1 LSVVMQTEIIEGFQ
15 LSAQQKRVWLLRQRE
30 GSARCSQVVLRLD
43 GELRKERLRQAVEM
57 VVRRHEALRTTFHL
71 LPGLKIPVQMI
82 AGEAQVDWRE
92 QDLRGLEQ
100 TKFEA
105 SRRALLAEEEARD
118 FDIDRGPL
126 LHAVLMAVSER
137 SHLLSM
143 TLPSLCA
150 DTWSLKVLAGE
161 VSNYYAAETG
171 AATGDEEPLPYAQY
185 AAWQTELMAGPES
198 EEGRAYWREAA
209 SAAALDLSLPFEREV
224 SCTNNTTLCAHLLR
238 IERELTS
245 RISAL
250 CQRQSA
256 PLDIFLLACWQTLL
270 WRLAGGAEFTMAV
283 AHDGRG
289 YKELQNTIGPVAK
302 YLPQRLE
309 PRSDLPFNEF
319 LAQAHQATQAV
330 ANWQEFFDVESF
342 GEAAAGDLERL
353 RWPVGYEFSPPFG
366 VISAGDLTFTPDL
379 WSANIE
385 RFKLKL
391 VCWGERDELFAAFE
405 YDAGRFNLGDVER
418 LGERFGALLE
428 SVCRRPTDTLRR
440 LILTGA
446 AERGRLLVE
455 FNSASADFRQELC
468 VHQLI
473 EAQAKGTPNRIAV
486 RHGQDQLTYDELDA
500 RSNQLARYL
509 GRFGVGPAVS
519 AGIYLESSI
528 DMIIGILAVL
538 KAGAAYVPLDPT
550 CPQDRL
556 AFMLADAQISVL
568 LTQSRFQAE
577 LREQCASVVCLDQER
592 EAIDL
597 ESAAPPV
604 TVAALSAAYVI
615 YTSGS
620 TGRPKGV
627 VVTHQNLAHSTAA
640 RFCYYDEPVENFLLT
655 SPPVFDSSVAGIFWT
670 LCQGGA
676 LTLPAVSFQQSLSG
690 LFDLIGGGGVSHLL
704 CVPSLYR
711 LILEQSPPELL
722 KHLRQVI
729 VAGEACPMRLVE
741 RHYEVLPNVSLYNE
755 YGPTEATVWSSVY
768 KFAPGEAG
776 GVAPIGR
783 PISHT
788 KIYLLDEDFQPA
800 PLGLAGEIFIG
811 GAGISRGYLNLPG
824 LTAEKF
830 LPHPFNDRP
839 DERVYRTGD
848 LARYRDDGV
857 IEFLGR
863 VDHQVKING
872 YRIEL
877 GEIENVLEQHHAIR
891 RAVVMAVERAPGGPR
906 LVSYLSPDPQSA
918 LPVSRIL
925 RLQAEGRLNGRGRY
939 SLPNGLEI
947 IHHNQNETEYLYQD
961 LFEREVYLQN
971 GITLAEGDC
980 VFDVGANIG
989 LFTLLVHRR
998 CPGCVIYAFEPIKPI
1013 FEILGLNVS
1022 IHGIDATAF
1031 NCGLSSRSGSETFTY
1046 YPRLSLMSGRYADTS
1061 RDREVVRA
1069 YESRRRPVGPLG
1081 GTERDGKLFDELLT
1095 QRLTG
1100 QEMTCQL
1107 KTVSEVMREN
1117 GIERIDLLK
1126 IDVEKSE
1133 EDVLLGIEEADWPKI
1148 KQLVIEAEG
1157 AGGSLERIT
1166 GLLERHAYNLTV
1178 RQEDGAD
1185 VTGLHIIYAVRP
1197 ATQAAVPATPD
1208 RRPGRRSGAVWSD
1221 SGLLLD
1227 DVRGFLKA
1235 RLPAQM
1241 IPVAYTLL
1249 DELPLTP
1256 NGKVD
1261 RRALT
1266 MLEDGATL
1274 NRTYVAPRTEAESFL
1289 ADIWREVLGVEQVGV
1304 HDSFFELGGDS
1315 IKGIVLINRVQEKL
1329 GENVQMVALLESPR
1343 IADLAAYLS
1352 RRYPEAMSR
1361 RQVARRAEWQVLS
1374 AETRGDV
1381 GSGSSPS
1388 SALGECESESPLSF
1402 AQRRLWFLSQL
1413 EPDASTYNIPGAAR
1427 LEGELDVMALRRSFN
1442 ELARR
1447 HEILRM
1453 SFPSRDGRP
1462 MQDLSPDLDLALP
1475 QFDLASLPPE
1485 EQSVQVRRLMI
1496 EESHKP
1502 FDVGAGPLFRA
1513 ALMRLSALDH
1523 ILLVTTHHIIS
1534 DGWSVEILIRE
1545 LASLYASISRGAPP
1559 RLPALQA
1566 QYSDFARWQR
1576 QRLQGE
1582 FLERQLAYWRR
1593 QLSGAPAA
1601 LALPTD
1607 YPRPAFQTYN
1617 GATYSFSLPRQLLE
1631 GLGAVGRGE
1640 DATLFM
1646 ILLAAFNLLLHC
1658 HTGQEDIVVGTDVAN
1673 RNRAELEGLI
1683 GFFVNQLV
1691 LRTTL
1696 GPDMSFRSLLAGV
1709 REVAL
1714 GAYAHQDVPFDMVV
1728 ESLNLERDP
1737 SRNPLF
1743 QVLFVLH
1750 HRPSTPA
1757 AESLGL
1763 RTSLIETEIR
1773 TSAFDISLHMV
1784 EATGGLTGSFRY
1796 NTDLFKEAT
1805 IARLS
1810 EHFSLLLERIAARPD
1825 AGVSDLKRMLAD
1837 ADDEETALKERT
1849 RQESVRQKYRT
1860 AKRKPVQEDSK
1871 KKMDNTG
1878 E

>member
-1 LSVVMQTEIIEGFQ
+1 MQTEIIEGFQ
-15 LSAQQKRVWLLRQRE
+15 LSALQKRVWLLRQRG
-30 GSARCSQVVLRLD
+30 GSDRCSQVVLRLD

-82 AGEAQVDWRE
+82 AGEARVGWRE
-92 QDLRGLEQ
+92 HDLRGLAQ

-118 FDIDRGPL
+118 FDIERGPL
-126 LHAVLMAVSER
+126 LHAVLMVVSER

-171 AATGDEEPLPYAQY
+171 SATGDEEPLPYAQY
-185 AAWQTELMAGPES
+185 AAWQAELMAGPES
-198 EEGRAYWREAA
+198 EEGRAYWSEAA
-209 SAAALDLSLPFEREV
+209 STAALDLSLPFEREA
-224 SCTNNTTLCAHLLR
+224 SCVNSATLRAHLLR

-270 WRLAGGAEFTMAV
+270 WRLAGDAEFTMAV

-289 YKELQNTIGPVAK
+289 YEELRNTIGPVAK

-319 LAQAHQATQAV
+319 LAQTHQATQAA

-342 GEAAAGDLERL
+342 GEAVAGDLERL

-366 VISAGDLTFTPDL
+366 VISAEDLTFTPDL
-379 WSANIE
+379 WRANIE

-391 VCWGERDELFAAFE
+391 SCWSEGDELFAAFE
-405 YDAGRFNLGDVER
+405 YDAGRFSPEDVER

-428 SVCRRPTDTLRR
+428 SVCRRPTDTLSR

-446 AERGRLLVE
+446 AERRRLLVE
-455 FNSASADFRQELC
+455 FNSASADFRQGLC

-473 EAQAKGTPNRIAV
+473 EAQAKGTPNKIAV
-486 RHGQDQLTYDELDA
+486 RQGQDQLTYAELDA
-500 RSNQLARYL
+500 RANRLARYL
-509 GRFGVGPAVS
+509 GRFGVGPANS

-528 DMIIGILAVL
+528 DMIISILAVL

-550 CPQDRL
+550 YPQERL
-556 AFMLADAQISVL
+556 AFMLADAQISAL
-568 LTQSRFQAE
+568 LTQSRFQSE
-577 LREQCASVVCLDQER
+577 LREQCAPVVCLDRER
-592 EAIDL
+592 GAIDL
-597 ESAAPPV
+597 ESAAPPPV
-604 TVAALSAAYVI
+604 TVAPLSAAYVI

-627 VVTHQNLAHSTAA
+627 VVTHQNLAHSTTA

-690 LFDLIGGGGVSHLL
+690 LFDLIGEGGVSHLL

-711 LILEQSPPELL
+711 LILEQSPPEHL
-722 KHLRQVI
+722 KHLRLVI

-768 KFAPGEAG
+768 KFTPGEAG

-783 PISHT
+783 PIGNT
-788 KIYLLDEDFQPA
+788 KIYLLDEDSQLA

-830 LPHPFNDRP
+830 LPHPFSDRP
-839 DERVYRTGD
+839 GERVYRTGD
-848 LARYRDDGV
+848 LARYRDHGV

-877 GEIENVLEQHHAIR
+877 GEIENVLEQHPAIR
-891 RAVVMAVERAPGGPR
+891 HAVVMAIERAPGERR

-918 LPVSRIL
+918 SPVSRML
-925 RLQAEGRLNGRGRY
+925 RLQAEGRLNGRRRY

-989 LFTLLVHRR
+989 LFTLLVQRR
-998 CPGCVIYAFEPIKPI
+998 CPGCAVYAFEPIKPI
-1013 FEILGLNVS
+1013 FEILGFNVA
-1022 IHGIDATAF
+1022 IHGIDARLF
-1031 NCGLSSRSGSETFTY
+1031 NCGLSNRSGSETFTY

-1061 RDREVVRA
+1061 RDREVIRA
-1069 YESRRRPVGPLG
+1069 YESRRRPM
-1081 GTERDGKLFDELLT
+1081 GTRGVAERESELFDELLT

-1100 QEMTCQL
+1100 QELTCQL

-1133 EDVLLGIEEADWPKI
+1133 EDVLRGIEEADWPKI
-1148 KQLVIEAEG
+1148 KQLVIEAES

-1166 GLLERHAYNLTV
+1166 GLLERHGYNLTV

-1185 VTGLHIIYAVRP
+1185 VTGLHIIYAVQP
-1197 ATQAAVPATPD
+1197 ATKNAVRVRAD
-1208 RRPGRRSGAVWSD
+1208 RRPGRRPDAAWSD

-1227 DVRGFLKA
+1227 DVRSFLKA

-1241 IPVAYTLL
+1241 VPVAYTLL

-1261 RRALT
+1261 RRALA
-1266 MLEDGATL
+1266 MLEEGVTL

-1329 GENVQMVALLESPR
+1329 GENVQMVTLLESPR

-1361 RQVARRAEWQVLS
+1361 RQMARRAEGQAIS
-1374 AETRGDV
+1374 AETRGDDV
-1381 GSGSSPS
+1381 AGSIPS
-1388 SALGECESESPLSF
+1388 RTPGECESESPLSF
-1402 AQRRLWFLSQL
+1402 AQRRLWFLTQL
-1413 EPDASTYNIPGAAR
+1413 EPDAPTYNIPGAAR
-1427 LEGELDVMALRRSFN
+1427 LEGELDVTALRRSFN

-1453 SFPSRDGRP
+1453 RFPSRDGRP
-1462 MQDLSPDLDLALP
+1462 MQILSPDLDLALP
-1475 QFDLASLPPE
+1475 QFDLISLPQE
-1485 EQSVQVRRLMI
+1485 ERAVQAHRLMI
-1496 EESHKP
+1496 EEAHKP
-1502 FDVGAGPLFRA
+1502 FDVGAGPLLRA
-1513 ALMRLSALDH
+1513 ALMRLSEREH
-1523 ILLVTTHHIIS
+1523 VLLVTTHHIIS

-1545 LASLYASISRGAPP
+1545 LAALYASISRGAPH

-1582 FLERQLAYWRR
+1582 FLEQQLAYWRR
-1593 QLSGAPAA
+1593 RLSGAPAA

-1617 GATYSFSLPRQLLE
+1617 GATYSFSLPGRLVEAL
-1631 GLGAVGRGE
+1631 AAIGRGE
-1640 DATLFM
+1640 GATLFM
-1646 ILLAAFNLLLHC
+1646 VLLATFKLLLHC
-1658 HTGQEDIVVGTDVAN
+1658 HTGQEDIMVGTDVAN

-1696 GPDMSFRSLLAGV
+1696 GSDMSFRSLLAGV

-1750 HRPSTPA
+1750 HRASTPA

-1763 RTSLIETEIR
+1763 RTSLIESEIR
-1773 TSAFDISLHMV
+1773 TSAFDLSLHMV

-1810 EHFSLLLERIAARPD
+1810 KHFSLLLELVAAQPD

-1837 ADDEETALKERT
+1837 VDDEEMELKERT
-1849 RQESVRQKYRT
+1849 RQEAIRQKYKT
-1860 AKRKPVQEDSK
+1860 ARRKPVQEEAK
-1871 KKMDNTG
+1871 KKMDNRG